1 MIVPAPISV
10 VREAV
15 ARALAEDLEPLGDL
29 TAALID
35 EDARASL
42 VIASREAGVIAGT
55 DCVVEAFAQLDARV
69 EVSIVTPDGTA
80 VRPGDVVARVSGPM
94 RSILS
99 SERTALNFL
108 GHLSGVAT
116 QTASVVA
123 AVRAGSPTVLILDT
137 RKTTPGLRS
146 LEKAAVRAGGGT
158 NHRANLSDA
167 VLIKDNHLG
176 ALSITEAVGR
186 ARSMWPGRNVEVECD
201 TEAQVR
207 EAAAA
212 GASSVLLDNMTPAQ
226 ASKAAELARSVAP
239 AILVEVSGGIT
250 EATAPAYAA
259 AGVDL
264 ISLGSLTHSVR
275 NLDLGLDLTREM
287 D

>member
-123 AVRAGSPTVLILDT
+123 AVRAVSPTVLILDT

>member
-1 MIVPAPISV
+1 MSVPPPVLA

-35 EDARASL
+35 EGVGARLAI
-42 VIASREAGVIAGT
+42 VSRESGVIAGQ
-55 DCVVEAFAQLDARV
+55 DCVVEAFTQLDPRVVV
-69 EVSIVTPDGTA
+69 EVIAPDGTA
-80 VRPGDVVARVSGPM
+80 VHPGDTVARVSGPM

-99 SERTALNFL
+99 AERTALNFL

-116 QTASVVA
+116 QTAAVVA
-123 AVRAGSPTVLILDT
+123 AVRAVSDSVLILDT
-137 RKTTPGLRS
+137 RKTTPGLRA

-176 ALSITEAVGR
+176 ALSIREAVTR
-186 ARSMWPGRNVEVECD
+186 ARAMWPGRNVEVECD
-201 TEAQVR
+201 TNEQVR
-207 EAAAA
+207 EAAEAK
-212 GASSVLLDNMTPAQ
+212 ASSVLLDNMSPEEARV
-226 ASKAAELARSVAP
+226 AAELARSISP
-239 AILVEVSGGIT
+239 GILVEVSGGIT
-250 EATAPAYAA
+250 IATAPAYAA

-264 ISLGSLTHSVR
+264 ISLGSLTHSVQ
-275 NLDLGLDLTREM
+275 NLDLGLDLTRESA
-287 D
+287 